1 MIRNEDKLSQEDVRT
16 DSAYVNCFNISSNV
30 FFQVLNVRYR
40 THSVSGVR
48 FIRVGTFLQL
58 LIQDL
63 RERIN

>member
-48 FIRVGTFLQL
+48 FIRVGTFL
-58 LIQDL
+58 
-63 RERIN
+63 